1 MKKTFLAVISLAIA
15 LALFTYSNTEAKAAK
30 MTLGYTTGDTA
41 SYNSLTKFHKYL
53 NSIATDTFAFD
64 KSGNL
69 IGEAP
74 NKQLTFAKKNKI
86 KTWAVI
92 SNYNDAISDF
102 DGDLANRVMT
112 NKTARKHFIE
122 QLVKLAKKHSF
133 YGVNIDFEAVHP
145 KDRSKYSSLIQ
156 DVSAALKKKK
166 IKTMVSV
173 PAKSADDKGD
183 DWSWPYDYAKIGKY
197 ADYVQVMTYD
207 EHGIWGEPGS
217 VASTNWI
224 KSSLQFA
231 VKKIKTMVSVP
242 AKSADDKGDDWS
254 WPYDYAKIGKYA
266 DYVQVMTYDE
276 HGIWGEPGS
285 VASTNWIKS
294 SLQFAVKKIKPNK
307 VVMGIPSYGNDWDL
321 TDQTNSTVKQWT
333 EINTLKKKLKAKPA
347 YNKKTGSMTF
357 SYVDKNKHKH
367 VVWYEN
373 EKTIQ
378 TKSHLVKQY
387 KIAGVS
393 VYALGHESASFWKAI
408 QAGIK

>member
-1 MKKTFLAVISLAIA
+1 MFLLVISLAIA

-64 KSGNL
+64 TSGNL

-74 NKQLTFAKKNKI
+74 NKQLTLAKKNKI

-92 SNYNDAISDF
+92 SNYNDAIYDF

-112 NKTARKHFIE
+112 NKTARKHFID
-122 QLVKLAKKHSF
+122 QLAKLAKKHSF
-133 YGVNIDFEAVHP
+133 YGVNIDFEAVNP

-156 DVSAALKKKK
+156 DVSAALKK
-166 IKTMVSV
+166 
-173 PAKSADDKGD
+173 
-183 DWSWPYDYAKIGKY
+183 
-197 ADYVQVMTYD
+197 
-207 EHGIWGEPGS
+207 
-217 VASTNWI
+217 
-224 KSSLQFA
+224 
-231 VKKIKTMVSVP
+231 KKIKTMVSVP

-393 VYALGHESASFWKAI
+393 VYALGHESVSFWKAI

>member
-1 MKKTFLAVISLAIA
+1 MSLIWKTYFFIESKRPIADHINIHIRGGTILKKTFLAVISLAIA

-145 KDRSKYSSLIQ
+145 KDHQSIPASSKMSRL
-156 DVSAALKKKK
+156 L
-166 IKTMVSV
+166 
-173 PAKSADDKGD
+173 
-183 DWSWPYDYAKIGKY
+183 
-197 ADYVQVMTYD
+197 
-207 EHGIWGEPGS
+207 
-217 VASTNWI
+217 
-224 KSSLQFA
+224 
-231 VKKIKTMVSVP
+231 
-242 AKSADDKGDDWS
+242 
-254 WPYDYAKIGKYA
+254 
-266 DYVQVMTYDE
+266 
-276 HGIWGEPGS
+276 
-285 VASTNWIKS
+285 
-294 SLQFAVKKIKPNK
+294 
-307 VVMGIPSYGNDWDL
+307 
-321 TDQTNSTVKQWT
+321 
-333 EINTLKKKLKAKPA
+333 
-347 YNKKTGSMTF
+347 
-357 SYVDKNKHKH
+357 
-367 VVWYEN
+367 
-373 EKTIQ
+373 
-378 TKSHLVKQY
+378 
-387 KIAGVS
+387 
-393 VYALGHESASFWKAI
+393 
-408 QAGIK
+408 

>member
-41 SYNSLTKFHKYL
+41 SYSSLTKFHKYL

-133 YGVNIDFEAVHP
+133 YGVNIDFEAVNP

-156 DVSAALKKKK
+156 DVSAALKK
-166 IKTMVSV
+166 
-173 PAKSADDKGD
+173 
-183 DWSWPYDYAKIGKY
+183 
-197 ADYVQVMTYD
+197 
-207 EHGIWGEPGS
+207 
-217 VASTNWI
+217 
-224 KSSLQFA
+224 
-231 VKKIKTMVSVP
+231 KKIKTMVSVP

-393 VYALGHESASFWKAI
+393 VYVLGHESASFWKAI

>member
-133 YGVNIDFEAVHP
+133 YGVNIDFEAVNP

-183 DWSWPYDYAKIGKY
+183 DWSWPY
-197 ADYVQVMTYD
+197 
-207 EHGIWGEPGS
+207 
-217 VASTNWI
+217 N
-224 KSSLQFA
+224 
-231 VKKIKTMVSVP
+231 
-242 AKSADDKGDDWS
+242 
-254 WPYDYAKIGKYA
+254 YAKIGKYA

-307 VVMGIPSYGNDWDL
+307 VVMGIPSYWNDWDL
-321 TDQTNSTVKQWT
+321 TDQTNSTVKQWS

-393 VYALGHESASFWKAI
+393 VYALAHESASFWKAI
-408 QAGIK
+408 QAGMK

>member
-1 MKKTFLAVISLAIA
+1 MKKMLLLVISLAIA

-64 KSGNL
+64 KCGNL

-92 SNYNDAISDF
+92 SNYSDAIFDF

-112 NKTARKHFIE
+112 NKTARKHFID
-122 QLVKLAKKHSF
+122 QLAKLAKKHSF
-133 YGVNIDFEAVHP
+133 YGVNIDFEAVNP

-156 DVSAALKKKK
+156 DVSAALKK
-166 IKTMVSV
+166 
-173 PAKSADDKGD
+173 
-183 DWSWPYDYAKIGKY
+183 
-197 ADYVQVMTYD
+197 
-207 EHGIWGEPGS
+207 
-217 VASTNWI
+217 
-224 KSSLQFA
+224 
-231 VKKIKTMVSVP
+231 KKIKTMVSVP

-347 YNKKTGSMTF
+347 YNKKTVSMTF